1 MYRVKSSVYNNKGS
15 QVRKIRLQYKF
26 SEKKNVLAFCR
37 GTFISGPQWLG
48 PRGWSW
54 PERRTAVQNLHNCF
68 IHWRRFSLTIWR
80 ICRVELY
87 AWQWNSFYWHGS
99 VTAFLE
105 CLALAAA
112 AAGRNSRVTNHN
124 MVDTLPLFSSMM
136 RWAPWVAV
144 AIEVI
149 FPSRV
154 TRIANEGVEELS
166 AELLMIVRRVV
177 GLMPLVGP
185 VSS

>member
-1 MYRVKSSVYNNKGS
+1 MTA
-15 QVRKIRLQYKF
+15 LL
-26 SEKKNVLAFCR
+26 E
-37 GTFISGPQWLG
+37 WL
-48 PRGWSW
+48 
-54 PERRTAVQNLHNCF
+54 T
-68 IHWRRFSLTIWR
+68 
-80 ICRVELY
+80 
-87 AWQWNSFYWHGS
+87 
-99 VTAFLE
+99 
-105 CLALAAA
+105 LAAA

-124 MVDTLPLFSSMM
+124 MIDTLPLFSSMM